1 VSLIVP
7 VIAGYPFR
15 SLEVVLSE
23 DESQKHIVA
32 QSLLPFSFNVVP
44 KVPTAPEKRKRAQE
58 GNALTPQPRA
68 VRRRV
73 ECANTTAQI
82 NPPASD
88 IDCPDAHEAVQSSD
102 VSTSSSPP
110 LAPPLVPSQ
119 SAGSSS
125 APLDAIKPPSQAV
138 PPPGT
143 EGECTPTLTEVNP
156 ESGSITGGAT
166 IWLKGMDFPTL
177 FPLFAR
183 FGTAVV
189 PTVSSL
195 TTCEAPSNRLSQ
207 TFSNPFLLACH
218 LPSATAPGVVDVT
231 LSRHPQTNAPEYGTS
246 LAKFHYVA
254 DRDQL

>member
-1 VSLIVP
+1 M
-7 VIAGYPFR
+7 
-15 SLEVVLSE
+15 
-23 DESQKHIVA
+23 A
-32 QSLLPFSFNVVP
+32 QSRLPFAFNVVP
-44 KVPTAPEKRKRAQE
+44 RVAPAQGKRKRAPIEQDGDPLAPE
-58 GNALTPQPRA
+58 PRA

-73 ECANTTAQI
+73 DCPNIPAPI
-82 NPPASD
+82 NPPGNEQIHHPPSD
-88 IDCPDAHEAVQSSD
+88 IDCTDAPEAVQSSE
-102 VSTSSSPP
+102 VSISSSPP
-110 LAPPLVPSQ
+110 LAQ
-119 SAGSSS
+119 SAGLSS
-125 APLDAIKPPSQAV
+125 APLDAIKPPSQAA
-138 PPPGT
+138 PPPRT
-143 EGECTPTLTEVNP
+143 DGECTPTLTEVNP

-195 TTCEAPSNRLSQ
+195 ITCEALANRLSQ
-207 TFSNPFLLACH
+207 TISNPFLLACH

-246 LAKFHYVA
+246 IAKFHYVA

>member
-1 VSLIVP
+1 M
-7 VIAGYPFR
+7 
-15 SLEVVLSE
+15 
-23 DESQKHIVA
+23 A
-32 QSLLPFSFNVVP
+32 QSRLPFSFNVVS
-44 KVPTAPEKRKRAQE
+44 KVPTDQGKRKRVLIEQE
-58 GNALTPQPRA
+58 GDPLPSEPRA

-73 ECANTTAQI
+73 DYANIPAQI
-82 NPPASD
+82 NPPRNVQIHNPASD
-88 IDCPDAHEAVQSSD
+88 ISYPDAPEVVQSSE
-102 VSTSSSPP
+102 VRKSSSAP

-125 APLDAIKPPSQAV
+125 APLDAIHPPNQAV
-138 PPPGT
+138 PPPRI

-166 IWLKGMDFPTL
+166 IWLKGMDFSAL